1 MKRSNG
7 LSVHVYASLLANLF
21 FFFFFFS
28 SSVSIRRW
36 TYTLVPECHGS
47 EIIFDWSRTFEGNT
61 KKRQRFGLDQDLY
74 EIHRTLFRCPYTCRL
89 HSGPTFLFLRFF
101 SSSASIRRWSY
112 QGPEVIF
119 DWPRKF
125 EEYCTKRG
133 IIAIWLGP
141 IPRPV

>member
-61 KKRQRFGLDQDLY
+61 KKRQRCGLDQDLY
-74 EIHRTLFRCPYTCRL
+74 EIRYIGH
-89 HSGPTFLFLRFF
+89 
-101 SSSASIRRWSY
+101 SSAARTPVGSILAQLFFFFGSLVLRQVS
-112 QGPEVIF
+112 GDGHTEVIF